1 MRLSDSL
8 AAFRRRCENSDHEQ
22 EQIRQIFA
30 ERLRGMKKA
39 VPFLFNVL
47 NYAAIAFLMP
57 FLVLF
62 YQSLG
67 FTGIQIGVLAGMGP
81 LITLFAAPLW
91 TGTADARRWHRGLMS
106 LAIASTVLLTVIFP
120 FLRSLWPVILVWGL
134 YSVLSAPITSFVDSA
149 TMSMLGDEKE
159 MYGRIRLGG
168 TLGWGLAAPLAG
180 MLIQGFGLKL
190 AFWGYALLMFVGL
203 IVSQGLRYEHRGERV
218 SIRSGLGTLLA
229 SRGWIVFLVMALIS
243 GMGLSSVNNYLFPY
257 LKELKASET
266 IMGVSLTISTL
277 SEIPVL
283 FFAHHLLKVFRPFG
297 LLLLGMAFTG
307 LRLLLFFPAPSPA
320 GVLAV
325 QTIQGLTF
333 PLVWVAGVA
342 YADENAPSGMRS
354 TAQGLFGA
362 MVFGFGSASG
372 GFLGGLMLS
381 AWGGRAMY
389 LAFGLGV
396 LASTACIAT
405 IHRLLRQPI

>member
-1 MRLSDSL
+1 
-8 AAFRRRCENSDHEQ
+8 
-22 EQIRQIFA
+22 
-30 ERLRGMKKA
+30 MKKA
-39 VPFLFNVL
+39 IPFWFNVL

-67 FTGIQIGVLAGMGP
+67 FNGIQIGVLAGMGP

-106 LAIASTVLLTVIFP
+106 LAIASAVLLTGIFP
-120 FLRSLWPVILVWGL
+120 FLRTLWPIVLIWVL

-149 TMSMLGDEKE
+149 TMSMLGEEKE

-168 TLGWGLAAPLAG
+168 TLGWALAAPLAG
-180 MLIQGFGLKL
+180 VLIQGYGLKL
-190 AFWGYALLMFVGL
+190 AFWGYAVLMLFGL
-203 IVSQGLRYEHRGERV
+203 VVSQGLKYERWGERV
-218 SIRSGLGTLLA
+218 SLRGGLGALLA
-229 SRGWIVFLVMALIS
+229 SRGWILFLAMAWIS

-257 LKELKASET
+257 LKELKAPET
-266 IMGVSLTISTL
+266 TMGISLTISTL

-283 FFAHHLLKVFRPFG
+283 LFAHRLLKAFRPFG
-297 LLLLGMAFTG
+297 LLLVGMAFTG
-307 LRLLLFFPAPSPA
+307 LRLLLFFLAPSPA

-325 QTIQGLTF
+325 QAIQGLTF

-342 YADENAPSGMRS
+342 YADENAPTGMHS

-372 GFLGGLMLS
+372 GFLGGLMLA

-389 LAFGLGV
+389 LAFGAGV
-396 LASTACIAT
+396 LTSTAIIAL
-405 IHRLLRQPI
+405 IHRLSRKPF